1 MNKLSLLTNK
11 YELFTMEEGEDIQCM
26 FGHFQTIL
34 NELRSLSRNFDNY
47 DHIDKILWS
56 LSRKCTPQVTS
67 LRALKNIDTM
77 SLEEHVATLKIHEQ
91 ELQQDEG
98 HKRGKSLALNV

>member
-1 MNKLSLLTNK
+1 M
-11 YELFTMEEGEDIQCM
+11 
-26 FGHFQTIL
+26 
-34 NELRSLSRNFDNY
+34 
-47 DHIDKILWS
+47 
-56 LSRKCTPQVTS
+56 
-67 LRALKNIDTM
+67 RALKNIDTM